1 VSDERPLLQVIIGS
15 TRPGRV
21 GKPVAEW
28 IADEARAHGGF
39 DVEVVDLAEVALPI
53 FDEPHHPR
61 FGTYEHEHT
70 KRWSATVSRADAF
83 LFVIPEY
90 NYAFNAATKNALDY
104 LHKEWQYKPVG
115 LVTYG
120 GVAAGTRAAQLLK
133 PVLSALKLVTVNEA
147 VNIPFVANFLENGEF
162 VPNEP
167 LVASAK
173 LVLDE
178 VARLAPAL
186 KPLRPAA

>member
-1 VSDERPLLQVIIGS
+1 MTEERPLLQVIIGS

-21 GKPVAEW
+21 GKPVGDW
-28 IADEARAHGGF
+28 IAAEAHGHGGF
-39 DVEVVDLAEVALPI
+39 DVEVVDLAEVNLPL

-61 FGTYEHEHT
+61 FGTYEHQHT
-70 KRWSATVSRADAF
+70 KDWSATVSRADAF

-90 NYAFNAATKNALDY
+90 NYGFNAATKNALDY

-133 PVLSALKLVTVNEA
+133 PVLGALKLVTVNEA
-147 VNIPFVANFLENGEF
+147 VNIPFVANYVENGEF
-162 VPNEP
+162 AATEP

-173 LVLDE
+173 LMLDE
-178 VARLAPAL
+178 VARLIPVL
-186 KPLRPAA
+186 RVLRPAA